1 MNRLLAFVISLVL
14 LCSCASNWRPI
25 PIGDVDFLSRAVTQE
40 DNQIIVSA
48 AVPSASESVAIFGAD
63 LYRRGVQPVW
73 LDIRNN
79 SAEAVSFLPFGLDP
93 YYFTPLET
101 ASMNKFRKQKSELE
115 HYFFDSGVDPEVAP
129 GQERKGFVFTHV
141 DEGTKIFNV
150 DLVGNNS
157 SWHRT
162 FFIQV
167 PGLKVDHYDID
178 FDALLEAENIRELSE
193 SELIE
198 YLATSPCCVRNEKG
212 SDTGDPLNIAVVG
225 SPDDIYYAFIRAGWD
240 ETETVKL
247 SSSLK
252 MLGSLVTGGEYRY
265 SPVSDLY
272 VFGRAQDV
280 AFQKARKNIN
290 ERNHLRLWM
299 TPVSYEG
306 EPVWIGQISRD
317 IGIRFTKKTITTHKI
332 DANVDETREYLV
344 ENLAYNQVLEKFAY
358 VGGVGEAP
366 IDTPRAN
373 LTGDPYFTDGQR
385 VVMWV
390 SVDSIALDDIRLLD
404 WPAP

>member
-1 MNRLLAFVISLVL
+1 MNRLLAVLISLLL
-14 LCSCASNWRPI
+14 LCSCASDWQPI
-25 PIGDVDFLSRAVTQE
+25 PIGDVDFLSRVVVME
-40 DNQIIVSA
+40 KHQITVSA

-73 LDIRNN
+73 LEISNN
-79 SAEAVSFLPFGLDP
+79 SDEAVSFLPFGLDAN
-93 YYFTPLET
+93 YYTPLEA
-101 ASMNKFRKQKSELE
+101 ASMHKVRKQKSAFE
-115 HYFFDSGVDPEVAP
+115 HYFFASGVDPEIAP
-129 GQERKGFVFTHV
+129 GQVRKGFVFTHV
-141 DEGTKIFNV
+141 DEGTKAFNV
-150 DLVGNNS
+150 DLVGENV
-157 SWHRT
+157 SWQGT

-178 FDALLEAENIRELSE
+178 FDALHEADSIRDLSE
-193 SELIE
+193 TELIE
-198 YLATSPCCVRNEKG
+198 YLVTSPCCVRNEKG
-212 SDTGDPLNIAVVG
+212 SDTGDPLNIALVG
-225 SPDDIYYAFIRAGWD
+225 SPSDIYYAFIRAGWD

-252 MLGSLVTGGEYRY
+252 MLTSLMTGGEYRY
-265 SPVSDLY
+265 SPVSDLF
-272 VFGRAQDV
+272 VFGRSQDV
-280 AFQKARKNIN
+280 AFQKARRNIH

-299 TPVSYEG
+299 TPVRYGG

-332 DANVDETREYLV
+332 DANVDETREYLI

-366 IDTPRAN
+366 IDAPRAN
-373 LTGDPYFTDGQR
+373 LTGDPFFTDGRR

-390 SVDSIALDDIRLLD
+390 SVDSIALDDIRMLD